1 MNEPG
6 PSLLTAGLLAFFLAA
21 VITHP
26 RVFAAGNDASRW
38 AQIEAIV
45 DFGEG
50 AIDRTSFAWTVDR
63 VEVGGKSF
71 SNKPPLLAVAGA
83 GVYAGIRSA
92 TPWRLGD
99 PASRW
104 LVVYLVTLVVVGG
117 AATWL
122 AVAMARA
129 LGAARGVTPSERRLV
144 LAALLAGTVA
154 TSFTSTLNNHTVAA
168 ALLFAGWRAA
178 LAGHGGRAG
187 LAAGLATGVDFVPGL
202 GLLPVLAWTALGR
215 GGRAAGRRFAAATL
229 GFAAALPALNLAL
242 VGSPWPAKMIPG
254 AHDLSA
260 SLAPSVAGVL
270 LPESWTYPLE
280 VLFGWHGFF
289 SLSPVLLFGVVGLAV
304 ACRRGGPGQARLG
317 VGAGEARALA
327 AALGIQIL
335 FHGLFAGSYGGW
347 SYGFRY
353 LIPLV
358 PFLLFFAPLALAG
371 WRRRLFAALLVPSVA
386 IAMLG
391 AFHPWPPAFE
401 QSAGQDPVAS
411 LVTNPVGGNLA
422 ALLAV
427 RAPESA
433 AARWAAHRF
442 VSPAPA
448 AQRRYFALFF
458 LSRGDPATA
467 RRFGPRA
474 SR

>member
-1 MNEPG
+1 MSDTG
-6 PSLLTAGLLAFFLAA
+6 PSLLAAGLLAFFLAA
-21 VITHP
+21 TITHP

-50 AIDRTSFAWTVDR
+50 AIDRTSFAWTIDR
-63 VEVGGKSF
+63 VEVGGRSF

-83 GVYAGIRSA
+83 GVYAGIRSV
-92 TPWRLGD
+92 TPWRLAD
-99 PASRW
+99 PASQW
-104 LVVYLVTLVVVGG
+104 LVVYLVTLLVVGG

-129 LGAARGVTPSERRLV
+129 LGAARGVTPAERRLV

-154 TSFTSTLNNHTVAA
+154 TSFTSTLNSHTVAA

-178 LAGHGGRAG
+178 LAGHGGRSAMTAG
-187 LAAGLATGVDFVPGL
+187 LAMGVDLVPGL
-202 GLLPVLAWTALGR
+202 GLLPVLAWTVLGR
-215 GGRAAGRRFAAATL
+215 GGRAAGRRFTWGLLA
-229 GFAAALPALNLAL
+229 FAGALPALNLAL
-242 VGSPWPAKMIPG
+242 FGSPWPAKMIPG

-270 LPESWTYPLE
+270 LPERWTYPFE
-280 VLFGWHGFF
+280 TLFGWHGFF
-289 SLSPVLLFGVVGLAV
+289 SLSPVLLFGAVGLAR
-304 ACRRGGPGQARLG
+304 ACRQGGPGSTRLG
-317 VGAGEARALA
+317 VGAAEARVLA

-335 FHGLFAGSYGGW
+335 FHGLLAGSYGGW

-371 WRRRLFAALLVPSVA
+371 WRRTLFAALLVPSVC

-401 QSAGQDPVAS
+401 QNAGRDPVAS

-433 AARWAAHRF
+433 AARWAARRF

-448 AQRRYFALFF
+448 AQRRYFTLFF

-467 RRFGPRA
+467 RKFRPRA
-474 SR
+474 SY